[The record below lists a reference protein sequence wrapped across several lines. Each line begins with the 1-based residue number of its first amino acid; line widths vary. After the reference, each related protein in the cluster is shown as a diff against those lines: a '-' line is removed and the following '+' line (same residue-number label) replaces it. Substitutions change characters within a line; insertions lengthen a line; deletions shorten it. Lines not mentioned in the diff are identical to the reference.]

1 MCLMSCNQKFH
12 TCIRVQTQVRVEAF
26 AGFYSRVACL
36 GGGGGGMQHAKDED
50 GAAPAKTY
58 GPQWM
63 YH

>member
-1 MCLMSCNQKFH
+1 LQGS
-12 TCIRVQTQVRVEAF
+12 IRVWPAW
-26 AGFYSRVACL
+26 
-36 GGGGGGMQHAKDED
+36 GGGGWMQHAKDED